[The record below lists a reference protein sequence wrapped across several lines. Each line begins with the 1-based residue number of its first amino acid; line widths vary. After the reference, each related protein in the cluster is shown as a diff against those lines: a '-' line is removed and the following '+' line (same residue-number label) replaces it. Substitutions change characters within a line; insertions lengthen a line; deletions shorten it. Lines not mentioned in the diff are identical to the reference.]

1 MLAALLKVHNQ
12 FKLVDVPVPEIGPG
26 DVLIRVKTCGFCGSE
41 AIAADYGAPDWRP
54 FGHEF
59 AGIVEKIGARVSIVE
74 VGDQVVVECSIFNP
88 LSREA
93 RNGRPELDGRDMPD
107 LINYIDFDVRSTMG
121 FAEYTTAPAELC
133 VKFERMSFLE
143 GAMIE
148 PMGVAM
154 DLVRTADIQL
164 NDDVL
169 IVGLGPIGLMALQ
182 LARRMGAR
190 RIYAANRSHGA
201 RRIELAKR
209 FGADE
214 IICTDQVDLA
224 AHRFERG
231 GVDKALITAPPALIP
246 PTTHC
251 MNIGGIVAFLGL
263 AEGDKAMIT
272 LDSNLLHGK
281 KLQIRAS
288 DAVPALYFPMCIEL
302 VESGAIDVRS
312 LITHTFPLRNVPE
325 GLSDYLNH
333 HAEAVKAVMVNDD

>member
-1 MLAALLKVHNQ
+1 MLSALLKVHNQ
-12 FKLVDVPVPEIGPG
+12 FKLVDVPVPDIGPG
-26 DVLIRVKTCGFCGSE
+26 DVLIHVKTCGFCGSE

-59 AGIVEKIGARVSIVE
+59 AGIVEKIGARVTNVQ
-74 VGDQVVVECSIFNP
+74 VGDRVVVESSIFNP

-107 LINYIDFDVRSTMG
+107 LINYIDFDVRGTMG

-133 VKFERMSFLE
+133 VKFERLSFLE

-154 DLVRTADIQL
+154 DLVKTADIQL

-190 RIYAANRSHGA
+190 RIYAANRSHGV
-201 RRIELAKR
+201 RRIELARR

-224 AHRFERG
+224 ACRFERG

-251 MNIGGIVAFLGL
+251 MNIGGVIAFLGL

>member
-1 MLAALLKVHNQ
+1 MLSALLKAHNC
-12 FKLVDVPVPEIGPG
+12 FKLVEVPIPEIGPG

-41 AIAADYGAPDWRP
+41 AIAADYGAAEWRP

-59 AGIVEKIGARVSIVE
+59 AGVVEKVGERVTNVQ
-74 VGDQVVVECSIFNP
+74 VGDRVVVESSIFNP

-107 LINYIDFDVRSTMG
+107 LINYIDFDVRDTMG

-143 GAMIE
+143 GALIE

-154 DLVRTADIQL
+154 DLVKTADIQL

-190 RIYAANRSHGA
+190 RIYAANRSGGV
-201 RRIELAKR
+201 RRIEMAKQ

-214 IICTDQVDLA
+214 IICTDKVDLA
-224 AHRFERG
+224 SYPFARG
-231 GVDKALITAPPALIP
+231 GVDKALITAPPALIA

-263 AEGDKAMIT
+263 AEGDRAMIT
-272 LDSNLLHGK
+272 LDSNILHGK
-281 KLQIRAS
+281 KLQIRSS

-312 LITHTFPLRNVPE
+312 LVTHTFPLSALPE
-325 GLSDYLNH
+325 GLADYLSH
-333 HAEAVKAVMVNDD
+333 HAEGVKAVMVADD

>member
-1 MLAALLKVHNQ
+1 MLSAQLKVHNQ
-12 FKLVDVPVPEIGPG
+12 FRLVEIPVPDVHPG
-26 DVLIRVKTCGFCGSE
+26 EVLIRVKACGFCGSE
-41 AIAADYGAPDWRP
+41 AMAADYGAPEWRP

-59 AGIVEKIGARVSIVE
+59 AGVVEKVGEGVTNVG
-74 VGDQVVVECSIFNP
+74 VGDRVVVESSIFNP

-93 RNGRPELDGRDMPD
+93 RNGHPELDGRDMPD
-107 LINYIDFDVRSTMG
+107 LINYIDFDVRDTMG
-121 FAEYTTAPAELC
+121 FAEYTTAPADLC

-143 GAMIE
+143 GALIE

-154 DLVRTADIQL
+154 DLVKTADIRL

-190 RIYAANRSHGA
+190 RIYAANRSGGV
-201 RRIELAKR
+201 RRIELAR
-209 FGADE
+209 QYGADE
-214 IICTDQVDLA
+214 IICTDKVDLA
-224 AHRFERG
+224 SYHFERG

-272 LDSNLLHGK
+272 LDSNILHGR

-288 DAVPALYFPMCIEL
+288 DAVPALYFPMCIEM

-312 LITHTFPLRNVPE
+312 LITHTFPLESVPE
-325 GLSDYLNH
+325 GLLDYLGH
-333 HAEAVKAVMVNDD
+333 HADAVKAVMVNDD